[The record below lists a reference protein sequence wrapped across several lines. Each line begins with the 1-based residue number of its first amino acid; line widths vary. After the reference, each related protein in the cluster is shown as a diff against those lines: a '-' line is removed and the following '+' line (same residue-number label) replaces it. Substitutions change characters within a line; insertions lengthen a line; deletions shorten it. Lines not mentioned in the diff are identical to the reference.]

1 MNKGMPAEQ
10 ASPLLFVCEDDCE
23 FCTGPETD

>member
-1 MNKGMPAEQ
+1 MEDSTLTLRTVSLRFG
-10 ASPLLFVCEDDCE
+10 CEDNCE